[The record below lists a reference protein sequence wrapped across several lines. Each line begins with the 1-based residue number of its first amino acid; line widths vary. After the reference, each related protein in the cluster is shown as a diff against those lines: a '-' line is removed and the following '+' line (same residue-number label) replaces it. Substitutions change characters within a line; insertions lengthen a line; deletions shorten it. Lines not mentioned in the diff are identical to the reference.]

1 LLEIQGFPV
10 DVIFGVADE
19 YDLASEMVMQ
29 NGVGAGGSD
38 MAASD
43 DGDTRVVRG
52 HGIVLSS

>member
-1 LLEIQGFPV
+1 V

-43 DGDTRVVRG
+43 DGDTGVVRG
-52 HGIVLSS
+52 HGFVLSA